1 MKINSYKELI
11 VWQKSI
17 ELVKLIYDLT
27 SLFPKNEL
35 FGIIL
40 QIRRAVVSIPS
51 NIAEGRRRST
61 RKDFLQFIFVAY
73 ASGAELET
81 QLELA
86 LRLGFCGQEQFE
98 RCSQLLDPVM
108 RMLNRLTLALKP
120 NKPTA

>member
-40 QIRRAVVSIPS
+40 QIRRAVVSIPL
-51 NIAEGRRRST
+51 NIAEGYARRSH
-61 RKDFLQFIFVAY
+61 KEYLQFYSVAY
-73 ASGAELET
+73 GSDITKFTETENLLEEIVKM
-81 QLELA
+81 LYVMVY
-86 LRLGFCGQEQFE
+86 RE
-98 RCSQLLDPVM
+98 RRTVRSVQ
-108 RMLNRLTLALKP
+108 
-120 NKPTA
+120 

>member
-1 MKINSYKELI
+1 M
-11 VWQKSI
+11 
-17 ELVKLIYDLT
+17 DLT
-27 SLFPKNEL
+27 VSVYELTKDFPSGEQYGL
-35 FGIIL
+35 IS
-40 QIRRAVVSIPS
+40 QMRRSAVSIPS